1 MKVLRLRFKNLNS
14 LLGEWDI
21 DFTHPDYVSSGIFA
35 ITGPTGAG
43 KTTILDAVCLA
54 LYGQTPRLS
63 RISQSENETM
73 SRQTGECFAEVVFET
88 GKGRFRC
95 HWSQHRSRRQAAGQ
109 LQAPRHEIAEAGDT
123 EQGGR
128 VLESRLK
135 AVAARVEE
143 VTGMD
148 FDRFTR
154 SMLLA
159 QGGFAAFLQ
168 ARPDERAPIL
178 EQITGTEIYSRISM
192 KVHERTVDERKKLA
206 VLRAELGV
214 ITLLTPEQE
223 GALQTE
229 ILAGK
234 EKVASLVA
242 RLDTVRRAQSWRER
256 MAALAAELLRLDQDW
271 ASFLVRKQEAAPD
284 LERLA
289 GAGRASTLAGE
300 YAGLC
305 ALRGQ
310 QQEESAGLQRA
321 GERIVVVEQNS
332 QTALVALEQAEAQLT
347 RTREEQGREME
358 LIRKTRELDVQLG
371 EAVSR
376 LQALGTQIDHQQ
388 EQDGGFRQAISA
400 CERRAREIEAELRE
414 AVAFLEEHRVDGEL
428 TGLLTGIEQRFKA
441 LREVDRQGRENRN
454 KLERQEAMVEASRN
468 ASLQAATNCEAAG
481 RAVLA
486 LEKRWREM
494 GAACKSL
501 LRGRDLGA
509 WRAEAE
515 GFAARLNQLQALE
528 EGLTRRKEAA
538 GRLAGLMIL
547 LESLAERQ
555 NHLAQEEKIL
565 ADAMSRR
572 EEIAR
577 QVEEKV
583 VLLNRVRDLEAERT
597 RLVDGAACPLCGAT
611 CHPYALGNIPRLD
624 DGQRELQQARAEVQ
638 NMRHSLDAVRKEMVG
653 MGKDREQAVR
663 DQVELRGRIE
673 RDTLFCREKLAELGF
688 SVELF
693 AAEESWPELARTG
706 SESCRKRLAG
716 SRAVI
721 AEAEQLER
729 EERKAQ
735 AALNQQREAFAGQDK
750 ARLEAE
756 LGWKTASREMERLRE
771 EAAALHRALELTR
784 DEVKGV
790 VAPYGLI
797 EVVPE
802 KADSL
807 LESLRVRRDAF
818 VLRLQARERLGKELA
833 DSNSE
838 REKQQALRAEAQKS
852 LAVNLGLLREISG
865 HRDTLADQRQALY
878 GTKNADAE
886 EKRLTLALS
895 QAGIK
900 REAALQQQHRLQV
913 ELNVIQQQ
921 IRTLTAAIAGCETQL
936 AELEPAFARRLMEL
950 GFSDEAAFLRARL
963 PSADVERLRQ
973 QEDRLRQEET
983 ELTTRIHDCRTAL
996 HLEQEKNLTDQPPER
1011 IREENNSLAIQL
1023 NTLQQELGARQQ
1035 KLRHHQEQQQ
1045 RSFARLQEIGKQQGE
1060 CARWERLHML
1070 IGSSDG
1076 KKFRNFAQGL
1086 TFELMVAHANRELEK
1101 MSDRYILIR
1110 DNAEPLELNVIDNY
1124 QAGAIRSTK
1133 NLSGGESFL
1142 VSLAL
1147 SLGLSAMASRTVRV
1161 DSLFLDEGFGTL
1173 DEDALETALETL
1185 SGLQRDGK
1193 LIGIISHVPALKERI
1208 GTQIQVDAG
1217 SAGRS
1222 SLHGPGCRRL
1232 S

>member
-95 HWSQHRSRRQAAGQ
+95 HWSQHRSRRQAGGQ
-109 LQAPRHEIAEAGDT
+109 LQAPRHEIAEAGEE

-135 AVAARVEE
+135 AVAVRVEE

-206 VLRAELGV
+206 VLRAELGG

-229 ILAGK
+229 ILAGQ

-242 RLDTVRRAQSWRER
+242 RLDTVRRAQSWREQV
-256 MAALAAELLRLDQDW
+256 AALAAELLRLDQDW
-271 ASFLVRKQEAAPD
+271 ASFLARKEAAAPD

-289 GAGRASTLAGE
+289 EAGRASILAGE

-310 QQEESAGLQRA
+310 QQEETIGLRRA
-321 GERIVVVEQNS
+321 GERIVVVEQDS
-332 QTALVALEQAEAQLT
+332 QAALAALEQAEAHLN
-347 RTREEQGREME
+347 RTGEEQGREME

-376 LQALGTQIDHQQ
+376 LQALGAQIAHQQ
-388 EQDGGFRQAISA
+388 EQDDGYRQSISA
-400 CERRAREIEAELRE
+400 GEGRTREIEAELRE
-414 AVAFLEEHRVDGEL
+414 VADFLAERRVDGEL
-428 TGLLTGIEQRFKA
+428 VKTLTGIEQRFKA
-441 LREVDRQGRENRN
+441 LQEVDRRGRENEKRL
-454 KLERQEAMVEASRN
+454 KRQGAAVEAARIACQQVS
-468 ASLQAATNCEAAG
+468 AVCEAARSAQL
-481 RAVLA
+481 RAEQQWQ
-486 LEKRWREM
+486 EKA
-494 GAACKSL
+494 AACATL
-501 LRGRDLGA
+501 LQGRDFAA
-509 WRAEAE
+509 WRAESE
-515 GFAARLNQLQALE
+515 GLAARENRLLTLE
-528 EGLTRRKEAA
+528 EVLSRREEARN
-538 GRLAGLMIL
+538 RLAELRIL
-547 LESLAERQ
+547 LESLETRRQ
-555 NHLAQEEKIL
+555 LLTTEENGLIAAL
-565 ADAMSRR
+565 SQR

-583 VLLNRVRDLEAERT
+583 VLLNRIRDLEAERAH
-597 RLVDGAACPLCGAT
+597 LVDGAPCPLCGAVD
-611 CHPYALGNIPRLD
+611 HPYAIGNIPRLD
-624 DGQRELQQARAEVQ
+624 EGQRELQQARAGVEDGRQ
-638 NMRHSLDAVRKEMVG
+638 KLDAVKKEIIGAV
-653 MGKDREQAVR
+653 KDREQAAR
-663 DQVELRGRIE
+663 EQVDLRGRLE
-673 RDTLFCREKLAELGF
+673 RDTFLGAEVFAELGL
-688 SVELF
+688 S
-693 AAEESWPELARTG
+693 AEPESWLELARTE
-706 SESCRKRLAG
+706 SEHCRERLAG
-716 SRAVI
+716 LRAVLV
-721 AEAEQLER
+721 EAEQREQ

-735 AALNQQREAFAGQDK
+735 AVALQRKEEFDRQDK
-750 ARLEAE
+750 ARLQAD
-756 LGWKTASREMERLRE
+756 LDWKTASREMDRLRE
-771 EAAALHRALELTR
+771 EATDLHRVLEQTR
-784 DEVKGV
+784 DEVRGEI
-790 VAPYGLI
+790 APYGCMD
-797 EVVPE
+797 VVPDQ
-802 KADSL
+802 ARTV
-807 LESLRVRRDAF
+807 LESLQARSDAYTQG
-818 VLRLQARERLGKELA
+818 LQAQERLHRGLV
-833 DSNSE
+833 DCGGE
-838 REKQQALRAEAQKS
+838 REKQQALLAEVQKN
-852 LAVNLGLLREISG
+852 LAGNLALLRQRAVS
-865 HRDTLADQRQALY
+865 RDALADQRQVLY
-878 GTKNADAE
+878 GAKNPDAE
-886 EKRLTLALS
+886 EKRLALELR
-895 QAGIK
+895 QAGTE
-900 REAALQQQHRLQV
+900 RDAALREQHRLQV
-913 ELNVIQQQ
+913 ELSGLRQQ
-921 IRTLTAAIAGCETQL
+921 IQALAASVDIRGGQL
-936 AELEPAFARRLMEL
+936 AEWEPAFARRLIEL
-950 GFSDEAAFLRARL
+950 GFADEAAFLRAQL
-963 PSADVERLRQ
+963 PPADVEALRR
-973 QEDRLRQEET
+973 QEDRLRREET
-983 ELTTRIHDCRTAL
+983 ELITRRRDRQADL
-996 HLEQEKNLTDQPPER
+996 AAQQEKNLTDQPLDR
-1011 IREENNSLAIQL
+1011 IREENNVLTARL
-1023 NTLQQELGARQQ
+1023 TALQQGLGALQQRIHHHREQQRRSQSRLEEIARQQ
-1035 KLRHHQEQQQ
+1035 Q
-1045 RSFARLQEIGKQQGE
+1045 E
-1060 CARWERLHML
+1060 CARWERLHQL

-1086 TFELMVAHANRELEK
+1086 TFELMVAHANRQLRK

-1110 DNAEPLELNVIDNY
+1110 DDAEPLELNVIDNY
-1124 QAGAIRSTK
+1124 QAGEIRSTK

-1147 SLGLSAMASRTVRV
+1147 SLGLSGMASRSVRV

-1208 GTQIQVDAG
+1208 GAQIQVEAVM
-1217 SAGRS
+1217 AGRS
-1222 SLHGPGCRRL
+1222 RLHGPGCRRI